1 MRHYNYI
8 LCRSIAL
15 FSIRVIPNWV
25 YLRCSRLPKNTNI
38 LSCLK
43 YTKNTNILRW
53 HASGGDAI
61 FTNSNGNELEQ
72 FCKENVP
79 HLALNMVGG
88 RETVQLLKCL
98 GNRSTVVTYGAMSN
112 SPLSVPFG
120 LQVKVCLL
128 F

>member
-38 LSCLK
+38 L
-43 YTKNTNILRW
+43 RW
-53 HASGGDAI
+53 HASGGDVI
-61 FTNSNGNELEQ
+61 FTNSDGNELEQ

-88 RETVQLLKCL
+88 RETIQLLKCL

-120 LQVKVCLL
+120 LQVKVYLL